1 MQLLELQ
8 RYLER
13 RRDLGDVLLATGLA
27 AVRLPG
33 KAAKRSGGVFE
44 ILLMAVSLRKVLIRP
59 FSLAAAD
66 CS

>member
-33 KAAKRSGGVFE
+33 KAVFE